1 MTRQTDLNVLF
12 QQAIALHQSGN
23 IVKAIRIYRQL
34 KTMFPKHPRLLF
46 LLGTAELHSGNLQ
59 EAIAL
64 LETSIKIAPN
74 NAEAYNNRGNALR
87 DLKRLDEALV
97 SYERAIQL
105 ESDYADAYNNR
116 GNALRDLKRLDEAL
130 VSYERAIQL
139 EPDHAAAYF
148 NRGNALSDLERLDE
162 ALVSYERAIQLE
174 PDYAAAYYNRG
185 NTLYDLKRLD
195 EALVSYE
202 HAIQLAP
209 SNADAYYIRGKALYD
224 LKRLDEAL
232 VSYERAIVL
241 KPDYADAYN
250 SRGNAL
256 RDLKRLDEALIS
268 FERAIQLGPGN
279 ADAYYNRGNAL
290 SDLKRLDE
298 ALVSYERAIQLKPD
312 YADAY
317 NNRGNALYDLKRLD
331 EALVSYERA
340 IQLKPGNADAY
351 NNRGQALRKA
361 KNYAE
366 AIKSFEALVRI
377 NPEYPFGAG
386 NLLHAKMLCCDWRDF
401 DELSLLI
408 RTALSA
414 GKKCAEP
421 FGYQAVSESEEDL
434 LKCAEVFAASEYPP
448 PAALP
453 AREAADHADR
463 ITIGYLCGEF
473 RQQATTILLC
483 GVFEAHDRERFR
495 LIAFDNGWDDGSEYR
510 KRVSQSFDEIVDI
523 TRAGDLEVAR
533 LIRERNVDILV
544 NLNGYFGE
552 ARLGVFALK
561 PSPIQVNYLGFPGTI
576 GVSYIDYLIADRVV
590 IAEASRRHYAE
601 KIVYLPNSYQANDSK
616 RRISD
621 RPMDRA
627 EFDLPAEAFVF
638 CCFNNNYKIT
648 PSTFEAWVRI
658 LERVP
663 GSVLWVLED
672 NPQAS
677 ANLIKEAEQR
687 GVSERRLI
695 FAGRMPLSEHL
706 ARHRL
711 ADLFLD
717 TLPYNAHTTASDAL
731 WAGLPVLTQA
741 GTTFPG
747 RVAASLLRAID
758 LPELVTTT
766 AQEYED
772 LAVELAVK
780 PEKLRAIREKLARN
794 RLTQPLFDTRLFAR
808 HLESAYAMMFDRYRG
823 RLAPEHLSVGS

>member
-1 MTRQTDLNVLF
+1 MTRKQSSSNPGVETLLANAARLLQGGHIPQAQAICQQLLHLHPKHPDGLHLLGLALVQAGRHEEATRLIGESLQANPNNFAAHNNRGIVLK
-12 QQAIALHQSGN
+12 QLGRLEEALACYENAIALKPDYVDALINRGN
-23 IVKAIRIYRQL
+23 V
-34 KTMFPKHPRLLF
+34 
-46 LLGTAELHSGNLQ
+46 
-59 EAIAL
+59 L
-64 LETSIKIAPN
+64 LELKRLEEALASFDTAAALKPDLAAVHN
-74 NAEAYNNRGNALR
+74 NRGNALVELGRNEAALASFDQALALRRDYPEAYNNRGNALCGLR
-87 DLKRLDEALV
+87 RLEEALASYDRAISLRQGYAEAHSNRGSVLVELKRHREALA
-97 SYERAIQL
+97 SIDRAIAL
-105 ESDYADAYNNR
+105 KRDYADAFRNR
-116 GNALRDLKRLDEAL
+116 GNALLDLKRFDDA
-130 VSYERAIQL
+130 VASYDKAI
-139 EPDHAAAYF
+139 
-148 NRGNALSDLERLDE
+148 RL
-162 ALVSYERAIQLE
+162 R
-174 PDYAAAYYNRG
+174 PDY
-185 NTLYDLKRLD
+185 
-195 EALVSYE
+195 E
-202 HAIQLAP
+202 
-209 SNADAYYIRGKALYD
+209 DAY
-224 LKRLDEAL
+224 
-232 VSYERAIVL
+232 
-241 KPDYADAYN
+241 
-250 SRGNAL
+250 
-256 RDLKRLDEALIS
+256 
-268 FERAIQLGPGN
+268 
-279 ADAYYNRGNAL
+279 
-290 SDLKRLDE
+290 SD
-298 ALVSYERAIQLKPD
+298 
-312 YADAY
+312 
-317 NNRGNALYDLKRLD
+317 
-331 EALVSYERA
+331 
-340 IQLKPGNADAY
+340 
-351 NNRGQALRKA
+351 RGQALLKA
-361 KNYAE
+361 KKYVD

-377 NPEYPFGAG
+377 NPEYPFAAG
-386 NLLHAKMLCCDWRDF
+386 NLLHARMLCCDWRGF
-401 DELSLLI
+401 DQLCASI

-421 FGYQAVSESEEDL
+421 FGYQAVAESEEDL

-453 AREAADHADR
+453 EREAADHADR

-533 LIRERNVDILV
+533 LIREKKVDILV

-552 ARLGVFALK
+552 SRLGVFALK

-590 IAEASRRHYAE
+590 IPEASRRHYAE

-616 RRISD
+616 RRMSD

-627 EFDLPAEAFVF
+627 EFGLPAEAFVF

-658 LERVP
+658 LKRVP

-677 ANLIKEAEQR
+677 ANLIKEAVQR

-695 FAGRMPLSEHL
+695 FTGRMPLSEHL

-731 WAGLPVLTQA
+731 WAGLPVLTRT

-747 RVAASLLRAID
+747 RVAASLLKAID
-758 LPELVTTT
+758 LPELVTTM
-766 AQEYED
+766 AQEYEN
-772 LAVELAVK
+772 LAVELAIR
-780 PEKLRAIREKLARN
+780 PEMLRSIREKLEQN
-794 RLTQPLFDTRLFAR
+794 RLTQPLFDTRLFTR
-808 HLESAYAMMFDRYRG
+808 HLESAYAMMFDRYRAG
-823 RLAPEHLSVGS
+823 LAPEHLSVVG